1 MAADGVVKT
10 KLKELVEWTGISRL
24 FTSDPSPTQPTDD
37 TTSLVLWDARDPP
50 TNADR
55 ANLTALAAELE
66 VVGKRIA
73 RIEEDIA
80 VEENTMREMSTRY
93 GRDPK
98 KWPPVVKIR
107 FDGHARNKK
116 ANVEALRQAFTMRT
130 SLQSQMHTLQNAASQ
145 RSYMRAMRGAHST
158 LTTHVN
164 ETSVDEAESLIE
176 DQRELEDRARELT
189 RNIARPQFEL
199 DDDDLADELDELFAG
214 PVSEPPLADL
224 PDVLS
229 DAPESSRNSQ
239 NSQNSRQSTREPVVH
254 TKFTRLEEMLGE

>member
-24 FTSDPSPTQPTDD
+24 FTSEATPQQPPAD

-50 TNADR
+50 TTADR

-80 VEENTMREMSTRY
+80 VEENTMREMSSRY

-98 KWPPVVKIR
+98 RWPPVVKVR

-116 ANVEALRQAFTMRT
+116 AHVGALQQAYSMRA
-130 SLQSQMHTLQNAASQ
+130 SLQAQMHTIQNAASQ
-145 RSYMRAMRGAHST
+145 RSYMRAMRGAHTT

-164 ETSVDEAESLIE
+164 ETSVDEAETLIE

-199 DDDDLADELDELFAG
+199 DDEDIADELDELFAG

-229 DAPESSRNSQ
+229 DVPESSRT
-239 NSQNSRQSTREPVVH
+239 SQNSRQSTREQPVVH
-254 TKFTRLEEMLGE
+254 AKFARLEEMLGE